1 MKKLQMR
8 HEKGIT
14 LIALVVTIV
23 VLMILAAISISA
35 LMGDSGIIENTKEAK
50 TSEEYRAVKDELD
63 LIIHETS
70 IDSMML
76 DGKVVT
82 IDILAEKLPDIL
94 KERDEKSKVT
104 KTNDD
109 TLIIYFREYE
119 FIIDENLG
127 TSGEYVGRDRTPPVV
142 TFVGDGNNGY
152 QDTNYYVTIKMSDDY
167 SEVDTLNSK
176 YIINNEDAVFGENSK
191 NWESGTSFESAEQEI
206 IVNQGVGIFYIHVLA
221 VDTSGNTKEYVS
233 KPINIQAVV
242 IASIRVSKL
251 PKNQTIET
259 LPIDVTGMEI
269 EVTYNSGKTEI
280 VTSGY
285 KVYDDN
291 RTVGKR
297 DVTVEYGGCFTTIQ
311 YEWVTKQP
319 TSIQLI
325 GSPINKYVKTE
336 VGPNWNG
343 ATLKVT
349 YNNGTTA
356 TFSPESC
363 WSNKWST
370 SNDLYGRYRSPG
382 SNGTYSFQF
391 SHTYGGKTV
400 STSYSYTVGPLTGRA
415 IRNTN
420 ELFDMD
426 VSLPTGDV
434 FKTGKTMTV
443 YKQSDEEG
451 SYYWLG
457 DNGYRY
463 VVSADVQL
471 VK

>member
-325 GSPINKYVKTE
+325 GSPINKYVRTE

-363 WSNKWST
+363 WSNKWTT
-370 SNDLYGRYRSPG
+370 SNDLYRRYRSPG

>member
-167 SEVDTLNSK
+167 SEVDTVNSK
-176 YIINNEDAVFGENSK
+176 YIITKEDAVFGVDSK

-363 WSNKWST
+363 WSNKWTT
-370 SNDLYGRYRSPG
+370 SNDLYRRYRSPG

>member
-1 MKKLQMR
+1 MKELRMT

-104 KTNDD
+104 KTNED
-109 TLIIYFREYE
+109 TLRIYFREYE
-119 FIIDENLG
+119 FIIDADLG
-127 TSGEYVGRDRTPPVV
+127 TSGEYIGRDRTPPML

-152 QDTNYYVTIKMSDDY
+152 QDTNYYVTIKMDDDY
-167 SEVDTLNSK
+167 SEVDTVNSK
-176 YIINNEDAVFGENSK
+176 YIITKEDAVFGVDSK

-251 PKNQTIET
+251 PKNQTIEA

-269 EVTYNSGKTEI
+269 EVTYNSGKKEI
-280 VTSGY
+280 ITSGY
-285 KVYDDN
+285 KVYDEN
-291 RTVGKR
+291 RTIGKR
-297 DVTVEYGGCFTTIQ
+297 DITVEYGGCFTTIQ
-311 YEWVTKQP
+311 YEWVAKQP

-325 GSPINKYVKTE
+325 GSPINKYIITE

-363 WSNKWST
+363 WANKWDT
-370 SNDLYGRYRSPG
+370 SHDSYGRYRSPTAMG
-382 SNGTYSFQF
+382 NYSFQF
-391 SHTYGGKTV
+391 SHSNGGKTV
-400 STSYSYTVGPLTGRA
+400 TTSYSYTVGPVTARA
-415 IRNTN
+415 LRNTN
-420 ELFDMD
+420 ELFDMT

-434 FKTGKTMTV
+434 FKAGETITV
-443 YKQSDEEG
+443 YKQSDEGG
-451 SYYWLG
+451 SYYWLR
-457 DNGYRY
+457 DYGYRY
-463 VVSADVQL
+463 VVSADFQL

>member
-167 SEVDTLNSK
+167 SEVDTVNSK
-176 YIINNEDAVFGENSK
+176 YIITKEDAVFGVDSK

-325 GSPINKYVKTE
+325 GSPINKYVRTE

-370 SNDLYGRYRSPG
+370 SNDLYRRYRSPG

>member
-104 KTNDD
+104 KTNED

-325 GSPINKYVKTE
+325 GSPINKYVRTE

-363 WSNKWST
+363 WSNKWTT
-370 SNDLYGRYRSPG
+370 SNDLYRRYRSPG

>member
-363 WSNKWST
+363 WSNKWTT
-370 SNDLYGRYRSPG
+370 SNDLYRRYRSPG

>member
-23 VLMILAAISISA
+23 VLIILAAISISA

-297 DVTVEYGGCFTTIQ
+297 DVTVE
-311 YEWVTKQP
+311 
-319 TSIQLI
+319 
-325 GSPINKYVKTE
+325 
-336 VGPNWNG
+336 
-343 ATLKVT
+343 
-349 YNNGTTA
+349 
-356 TFSPESC
+356 
-363 WSNKWST
+363 
-370 SNDLYGRYRSPG
+370 
-382 SNGTYSFQF
+382 
-391 SHTYGGKTV
+391 
-400 STSYSYTVGPLTGRA
+400 
-415 IRNTN
+415 
-420 ELFDMD
+420 
-426 VSLPTGDV
+426 
-434 FKTGKTMTV
+434 
-443 YKQSDEEG
+443 
-451 SYYWLG
+451 
-457 DNGYRY
+457 
-463 VVSADVQL
+463 
-471 VK
+471 